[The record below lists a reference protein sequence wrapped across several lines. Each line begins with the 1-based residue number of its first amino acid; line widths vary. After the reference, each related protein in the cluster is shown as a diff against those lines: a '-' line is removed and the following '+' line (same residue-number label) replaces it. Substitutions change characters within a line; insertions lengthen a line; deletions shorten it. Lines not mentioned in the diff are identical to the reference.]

1 MGYYIGTAK
10 RVRQTRKAP
19 LQLKKHNYFNFAEG
33 KREAEEEEEELKP
46 KAKEQ
51 PRLLGAREREQEEV
65 AKRASE
71 EARERTKRTSYR
83 EYAVDA

>member
-33 KREAEEEEEELKP
+33 KREAEDEEEEELKP

-51 PRLLGAREREQEEV
+51 PHLLGAREREQEEV

-71 EARERTKRTSYR
+71 
-83 EYAVDA
+83 